1 MSKKIKF
8 PLNYH
13 VILDPS
19 PNHSYLVNSGDR
31 IINILEREI
40 VPRKTRDQID
50 KITIKN
56 EGSLFGN
63 EFN

>member
-1 MSKKIKF
+1 MTNKIKLS
-8 PLNYH
+8 LNYY

-19 PNHSYLVNSGDR
+19 PNHSYLVNSRPR
-31 IINILEREI
+31 IINVLAQEI
-40 VPRKTRDQID
+40 ATRKPRDQID

-56 EGSLFGN
+56 EISLFGN